1 MAYLYRHIR
10 LDKNEPFYIG
20 IGSDSNNEYKRA
32 NTHKNRNKHWEN
44 IVAKTEYRVDILCDD
59 MTWEEVIKKEIE
71 FIALYG
77 RVDLKTGTLC
87 NLTGGGQGAF
97 GYIKTKEHIEKI
109 RLIHKGRK
117 MSFEQRLEFN
127 KNYLK
132 RDLSDSDIER
142 MKHRIKKEKVRA
154 SGEKNTTHTPERNIR
169 MSKMFT
175 GKDNPFYGKKHS
187 DEWKLKQSISKSKQ
201 YVGGSNPAAK
211 IVIDLSTGIY
221 YDCAKDAAIAINKNV
236 GVFRGM
242 LNGGK
247 KNKTEFKYI

>member
-32 NTHKNRNKHWEN
+32 NTHKNRNKHWNN
-44 IVAKTEYRVDILCDD
+44 IVAKTDYRVDILCDD

-77 RVDLKTGTLC
+77 RTDLKTGTLC

-97 GYIKTKEHIEKI
+97 GVIVSESRRKQISE
-109 RLIHKGRK
+109 RCKGRK

-132 RDLSDSDIER
+132 RDLLDSDVER
-142 MKHRIKKEKVRA
+142 MKHRIKKEEVRA
-154 SGEKNTTHTPERNIR
+154 SGGKNTTHTPERNIR

-187 DEWKLKQSISKSKQ
+187 DEFKLKQSIAKKGKLS
-201 YVGGSNPAAK
+201 GGKNPAAK

-221 YDCAKDAAIAINKNV
+221 YDCAKDAAMAINMNKYT
-236 GVFRGM
+236 FRSM

-247 KNKTEFKYI
+247 KNKTSFNYI